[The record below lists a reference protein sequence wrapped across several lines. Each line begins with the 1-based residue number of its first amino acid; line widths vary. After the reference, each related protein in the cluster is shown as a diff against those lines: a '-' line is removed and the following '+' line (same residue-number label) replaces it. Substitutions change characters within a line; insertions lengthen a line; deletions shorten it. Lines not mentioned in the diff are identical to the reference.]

1 LLISTPAVWIEQ
13 GAAYGNEFERHKS
26 LWHFTDF
33 ITQPGAEVIKD
44 GSQDDM
50 GYMMLVVKITKQ

>member
-1 LLISTPAVWIEQ
+1 VWIEQ

-33 ITQPGAEVIKD
+33 FGMQGLEVIKD

-50 GYMMLVVKITKQ
+50 GYKMLVVKIIKQ